1 MVDVASHTTIRF
13 IPLPVLLTDLQ
24 RMKKAYWR
32 DKHTSFSPNNEG
44 EYDYS
49 NDAERYGEKLKPR
62 EIGPRS
68 LLMQCPRFTLR
79 WTKRSE
85 HQDQRSG
92 MIHHHSQEPN
102 VQEAKKRES
111 LLTAS
116 LVFLAFI
123 LPLGDIYFFYR
134 ELQLGIDPFYWSIF
148 AIRGVTLVLNSM
160 GVYAIWKWKRWGLIC
175 FTGSIIL
182 IEVTKIM
189 TGSTPWELFRSVCIL
204 FMIFFVPVLRQWS
217 YFK

>member
-1 MVDVASHTTIRF
+1 
-13 IPLPVLLTDLQ
+13 
-24 RMKKAYWR
+24 
-32 DKHTSFSPNNEG
+32 
-44 EYDYS
+44 
-49 NDAERYGEKLKPR
+49 
-62 EIGPRS
+62 
-68 LLMQCPRFTLR
+68 
-79 WTKRSE
+79 
-85 HQDQRSG
+85 
-92 MIHHHSQEPN
+92 MIHQQSQEPN